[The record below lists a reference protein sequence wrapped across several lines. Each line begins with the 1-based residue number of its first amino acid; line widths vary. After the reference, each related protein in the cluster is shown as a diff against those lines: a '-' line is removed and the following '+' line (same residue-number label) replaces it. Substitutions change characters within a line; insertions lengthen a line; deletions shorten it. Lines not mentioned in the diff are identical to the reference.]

1 MIWMKKPGVLII
13 VVMLLSA
20 CGSKTTEIDGVEK
33 IEGQAG
39 NLEADREQLRAD
51 FADDALSPALQL
63 VVGTLILEETDLVV
77 DAELAATLLPYW
89 KLYSTL
95 LGSDS
100 TAPEELT
107 GLINEIQGLMT
118 DEQINY
124 IVGLELTQESMGTL
138 IDELG
143 IMVNLRPEGSSAGDG
158 SGTNRPEGMPEGT
171 RPGGGQG
178 GGPGGADGMDPELM
192 ATMQARRAE
201 EGGALGTNR
210 MIRPLIE
217 QLISL
222 LEGKFSS

>member
-1 MIWMKKPGVLII
+1 MNWMKKLGLLVI
-13 VVMLLSA
+13 VVLMLSA
-20 CGSKTTEIDGVEK
+20 CGSKTTEVHGVEN

-39 NLEADREQLRAD
+39 NIEADREQLRVD
-51 FADDALSPALQL
+51 FADNALSPALQL

-77 DAELAATLLPYW
+77 DAELAATLVPYW

-95 LGSDS
+95 LDSDS

-107 GLINEIQGLMT
+107 GLIKEIQGLMT

-143 IMVNLRPEGSSAGDG
+143 IMANLRSEGSSASDG
-158 SGTNRPEGMPEGT
+158 TGTNRPEGMPEGT

-201 EGGALGTNR
+201 EGGAFGTNR

-217 QLISL
+217 QLISM
-222 LEGKFSS
+222 LEGKSSS